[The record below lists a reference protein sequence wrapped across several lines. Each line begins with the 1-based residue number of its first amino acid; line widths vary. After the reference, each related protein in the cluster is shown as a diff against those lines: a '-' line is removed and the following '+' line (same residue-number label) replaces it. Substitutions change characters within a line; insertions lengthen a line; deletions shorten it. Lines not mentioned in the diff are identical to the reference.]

1 MPRMDPFDMTRLQ
14 LRWLTGWRA
23 MLLAALA
30 AAVVLSLLIVAT
42 TLVLIITPV
51 ALAALLAHRFLSRR
65 AARRDARDAAGRLP
79 AIDVDYEVIVA
90 DSPADRGPPE
100 PGAERPRPE

>member
-1 MPRMDPFDMTRLQ
+1 MPWTDPFEMTRLR

-23 MLLAALA
+23 LLLAALA

-51 ALAALLAHRFLSRR
+51 VLAALLVHRFLSRR
-65 AARRDARDAAGRLP
+65 PQRRDARDAARRLP
-79 AIDVDYEVIVA
+79 VIDADYEVIVA
-90 DSPADRGPPE
+90 DAPADRGPPE

>member
-1 MPRMDPFDMTRLQ
+1 MPRIDPFDMTRLR

-30 AAVVLSLLIVAT
+30 AAMVLSLLIVAT

-51 ALAALLAHRFLSRR
+51 VLAALLVHRFL
-65 AARRDARDAAGRLP
+65 ARRPARRGTRDAAGRLP
-79 AIDVDYEVIVA
+79 VIDADYEVIVA
-90 DSPADRGPPE
+90 DWPADRGPPE
-100 PGAERPRPE
+100 PGAEQPRRE